1 MSTKPGPER
10 AEHLDHC
17 KETMQQRDRNPARP
31 NGPQDDV
38 NALQGTKFHGQ
49 TNDPS
54 QNTLCTWE
62 GEPRKKK
69 EGHPHEGPMKTCSRR
84 LMAKHATAQNN
95 PVKPRRTGVQQELE
109 EKTNLRKRSR
119 NGTQVQKHGRNALE
133 KNQKEP
139 HM

>member
-62 GEPRKKK
+62 GEPRKK
-69 EGHPHEGPMKTCSRR
+69 EGRPKVQNETHAGCENIQTPKRGVTTRRETTCPKGNQRDPGGDS
-84 LMAKHATAQNN
+84 
-95 PVKPRRTGVQQELE
+95 QQMRE
-109 EKTNLRKRSR
+109 
-119 NGTQVQKHGRNALE
+119 
-133 KNQKEP
+133 
-139 HM
+139 